1 MYFLDLGV
9 GRTGTIVAL
18 EACMRVLTAGKSLS
32 VFDIVKVELFYS
44 LDASENLQKIYE
56 IYTSVFHIKEFQI

>member
-1 MYFLDLGV
+1 
-9 GRTGTIVAL
+9 
-18 EACMRVLTAGKSLS
+18 MRVLTAGKSLS